1 MIYTHAAAAIL
12 AGAIAATGAWKI
24 QNWRF
29 DAKEKER
36 AELQL
41 ENERLAAKTALRRV
55 EAVVTA
61 QNAAAIRER
70 DLRNDAAGAR
80 AALVGLSNAT
90 DAAMRDAAT
99 SHGACLERTSAL
111 GELLGTVAQA
121 GAGMAE
127 KADRHSID
135 IKMYQ
140 EAWPK

>member
-1 MIYTHAAAAIL
+1 MYTYLATALIAASL
-12 AGAIAATGAWKI
+12 AATGAWRV
-24 QNWRF
+24 QQWRF

-127 KADRHSID
+127 KADLHASDARKVI
-135 IKMYQ
+135 